1 MKTISELVPFLKK
14 EFEGC
19 EFIVNED
26 SIVCKS
32 HKWEQKGKIYWEWDA
47 DAADDGI
54 IKLYAE
60 TKRSINDRTMALQL
74 VNDYNKGLVMKDD
87 CYDYC
92 SAALT
97 ENNTLLLKNAFF
109 CYDRLT
115 TEDYVSFYYA
125 AMPTL
130 AAMRVLDW
138 WDELAQKAE
147 KGDLTKD
154 DITYNDTDDD
164 SELFERRDEGYS
176 MDPIEQIIVM
186 GDIIKEREGE
196 EKKKSEEDKKKREEE
211 ERKRIEEVKRQEEA
225 RKKAAEEEKRAEEQ
239 RRKIAEIVNA
249 TNEFKRRVQNNPT
262 IMTNLLSKVA
272 AQRNETLTP
281 IENDHSFLLHEYDQG
296 RLVVS
301 YSLATM
307 IPSINACFISRNFE
321 NKLRAELMFKTISS
335 ANISKDLTVGL
346 LEDSVVILKK
356 SIIIDVIGNEATIIK
371 DIKDGVATLLNA
383 IVNIDDKL
391 QKWPTESEEKAREVA
406 KRERV
411 RQIEAANR
419 QKQMIAQCE
428 NKIDELIVEISQC
441 EVDVAKAKEDVVS
454 HPDDTFYK
462 RRWAEKKTKLAE
474 KKAELTR
481 ARLKLKELKKA

>member
-1 MKTISELVPFLKK
+1 
-14 EFEGC
+14 
-19 EFIVNED
+19 
-26 SIVCKS
+26 
-32 HKWEQKGKIYWEWDA
+32 
-47 DAADDGI
+47 
-54 IKLYAE
+54 
-60 TKRSINDRTMALQL
+60 
-74 VNDYNKGLVMKDD
+74 
-87 CYDYC
+87 
-92 SAALT
+92 
-97 ENNTLLLKNAFF
+97 
-109 CYDRLT
+109 
-115 TEDYVSFYYA
+115 
-125 AMPTL
+125 
-130 AAMRVLDW
+130 
-138 WDELAQKAE
+138 
-147 KGDLTKD
+147 
-154 DITYNDTDDD
+154 
-164 SELFERRDEGYS
+164 
-176 MDPIEQIIVM
+176 
-186 GDIIKEREGE
+186 
-196 EKKKSEEDKKKREEE
+196 
-211 ERKRIEEVKRQEEA
+211 
-225 RKKAAEEEKRAEEQ
+225 
-239 RRKIAEIVNA
+239 
-249 TNEFKRRVQNNPT
+249 
-262 IMTNLLSKVA
+262 
-272 AQRNETLTP
+272 
-281 IENDHSFLLHEYDQG
+281 
-296 RLVVS
+296 
-301 YSLATM
+301 
-307 IPSINACFISRNFE
+307 
-321 NKLRAELMFKTISS
+321 MFKTISS